1 MKRVVVAGAIAAAF
15 VAGLIGFAV
24 KGAVTLP
31 LACPSGSVFVESRA
45 WGTPAGVSFDEYQGI
60 DEGTC
65 LPTGSVSGTVS
76 FPLHI
81 GLRHNPVT
89 IDQIRVYVADA
100 AHGSGVLGYDSG
112 TGHNFVTGVT
122 DGNREADITIPVNV
136 GILGSGWKELRFQA
150 RVHRSAFPAGQ
161 LSFAT
166 TGWQVRVNGGTSTYR
181 TLPWTEVRSWWGDAG
196 PYVHSRFLS
205 DLPITPISGVW
216 PFTVAY
222 PDGHGSTTVDTDSHA
237 DPMVIGPD
245 LHCTSSCSLDTRT
258 LADGTHFLFLRSDA
272 AIAGGTS
279 SSIEVIGF
287 TVTNGRPVPT
297 PTATPTATPSPTP
310 TPVVTPSPAPSTCG
324 G

>member
-1 MKRVVVAGAIAAAF
+1 VKRIAVVGAIAAAF

-31 LACPSGSVFVESRA
+31 LACPSGSVYVESRA

-65 LPTGSVSGTVS
+65 LPTGSITGTVS

-89 IDQIRVYVADA
+89 IDQIRVYVADSS
-100 AHGSGVLGYDSG
+100 HEGGVLGYDSG
-112 TGHNFVTGVT
+112 TGKSLVTGVA
-122 DGNREADITIPVNV
+122 DGNREADVTIPVNV

-150 RVHRSAFPAGQ
+150 RVHKSAFPAGQ

-166 TGWQVRVNGGTSTYR
+166 TGWQVRVNNGSSTYR
-181 TLPWTEVRSWWGDAG
+181 TLPWTEARSWWGDNG
-196 PYVHSRFLS
+196 PYVHTRFLS
-205 DLPITPISGVW
+205 ALPTTPLSGTW
-216 PFTVAY
+216 SFKVAY
-222 PDGHGSTTVDTDSHA
+222 PDGHGATSVDTDSHA

-245 LHCTSSCSLDTRT
+245 LHCTASCSLDTRT
-258 LADGTHFLFLRSDA
+258 LADGQHFLFLRSDA

-279 SSIEVIGF
+279 SSIEIIGF
-287 TVTNGRPVPT
+287 TVANGG
-297 PTATPTATPSPTP
+297 PTATPTASPSPTP
-310 TPVVTPSPAPSTCG
+310 TVAPSPAPSTCG
-324 G
+324 GGV